1 MLQHNRNNHLP
12 KTKAWVKIE
21 GRNDCDPN
29 KAEFV
34 HTSLTSI
41 TCYSI
46 IEIITFQ
53 NTKLGLILR
62 GKVIVTLMK
71 RNSFSKKRQ
80 VTKDT

>member
-12 KTKAWVKIE
+12 KTKAGVDPE
-21 GRNDCDPN
+21 GQTDCDPN

-53 NTKLGLILR
+53 NTKLGLKLR
-62 GKVIVTLMK
+62 GKVIVTLVK